1 MIRPDEL
8 ENINYIDYF
17 KDYEV
22 ILKSSKRKLPI
33 KAKSG
38 NALPCV
44 TIICFE
50 FFFAKI
56 FHQKLPF

>member
-22 ILKSSKRKLPI
+22 ILKNSKRKLPI
-33 KAKSG
+33 KAKKYADKKS
-38 NALPCV
+38 N
-44 TIICFE
+44 
-50 FFFAKI
+50 
-56 FHQKLPF
+56 